1 MTSTITLDTYTR
13 QARAERTQ
21 RAYAAD
27 WADFA
32 GWCQQQ
38 GLEALPTTPET
49 LAHYLAARAGALK
62 VSSLQRRLTA
72 IRQVHHQAGHH
83 LDTRH
88 PTLQAVWA
96 GIRRTHGTA
105 RHGKVPLRVQDLRDM
120 AMVLPD
126 NLLGRRD
133 RALLLMG
140 FAGALRRS
148 ELVGLDFAAATG
160 GSGFIEVTRE
170 GLVVTLLRSKTDQ
183 EGRGRQV
190 GIPYGS
196 MPPTCPVRAL
206 QDWQAAAGLAVGP
219 VFRPVNRHG
228 QVQAERL
235 SDKAVALV
243 VKRTAYAAARARGLE
258 ETAAQQ
264 WAARFSG
271 HSLRA
276 GHVTAAAAA
285 GVPEWVIMRQTGHTR
300 IETLRGY
307 IRLGSLWL
315 ENSAARIG
323 L

>member
-1 MTSTITLDTYTR
+1 MTPTATLDTYTR

-21 RAYAAD
+21 RAYATD
-27 WADFA
+27 WADFE
-32 GWCQQQ
+32 GWCQQE
-38 GLEALPTTPET
+38 GLNALPTTPET

-88 PTLQAVWA
+88 PQLCAVWA
-96 GIRRTHGTA
+96 GIRRTHGTKK
-105 RHGKVPLRVQDLRDM
+105 HGKAPLLVQDLRDM
-120 AMVLPD
+120 VMALPD
-126 NLLGRRD
+126 NLLGVRD
-133 RALLLMG
+133 RALLLVG

-160 GSGFIEVTRE
+160 GSGFVEVTRE

-196 MPPTCPVRAL
+196 TPHTCPVRAL
-206 QDWQAAAGLAVGP
+206 QDWQATAGLAVGP
-219 VFRPVNRHG
+219 VFRPVDRHG
-228 QVQAERL
+228 KVADGRL

-243 VKRTAYAAARARGLE
+243 VKRAAYAAARSRGLDE
-258 ETAAQQ
+258 STARQ

-300 IETLRGY
+300 IETLRSY

-315 ENSAARIG
+315 ENSAARLG